1 MLIVGFLAALGVV
14 GWMLIDGRKDK
25 DAMKEIVNL
34 IEEMKVRLSQ
44 EERKEIFGVGGVAS
58 KLTSK
63 TTKEIIAK
71 VKIKNGFKR
80 V

>member
-1 MLIVGFLAALGVV
+1 
-14 GWMLIDGRKDK
+14 
-25 DAMKEIVNL
+25 MKE
-34 IEEMKVRLSQ
+34 RLSP

-58 KLTSK
+58 KLTSDL
-63 TTKEIIAK
+63 TKQIIAK